1 MKKKR
6 LPIELCD
13 KEKFDVDKNLSSISY
28 LCNIFTYVTETML
41 IENKNR
47 WAMIINFDIIFSKL
61 NIEINGTPKYYD
73 SVLCLLA
80 FFLVYIFLLLLSK
93 ITYRS

>member
-13 KEKFDVDKNLSSISY
+13 KENFDLDKNLSSISY

-41 IENKNR
+41 IESENR
-47 WAMIINFDIIFSKL
+47 CAIINNFDIIF
-61 NIEINGTPKYYD
+61 
-73 SVLCLLA
+73 
-80 FFLVYIFLLLLSK
+80 
-93 ITYRS
+93 

>member
-13 KEKFDVDKNLSSISY
+13 KENFDLDKNLSSISY

-41 IENKNR
+41 IESENR
-47 WAMIINFDIIFSKL
+47 CAMIINFDIIFSKL
-61 NIEINGTPKYYD
+61 NVKINGTPKYYD
-73 SVLCLLA
+73 SVFCLLA
-80 FFLVYIFLLLLSK
+80 FF
-93 ITYRS
+93 